1 MQDSKDNKGE
11 LFGISNLFRDLS
23 EEAFTSEII
32 EEHDKRILS
41 YASNGNRARN
51 DKGLTISQ
59 RRNARALD
67 GTDSSGKLSQPCK
80 NQAAQKNKVAS
91 VLRNAG
97 VFLLNPFMSL
107 IVCFPAC
114 FIVYF
119 SRQS

>member
-1 MQDSKDNKGE
+1 MQNSKDNKGE

-41 YASNGNRARN
+41 YAAKGNRARN

-59 RRNARALD
+59 RRNARAMD
-67 GTDSSGKLSQPCK
+67 GTDRSGKLSQPCK
-80 NQAAQKNKVAS
+80 NQPAQKNKVAL

-97 VFLLNPFMSL
+97 VFLLNPFYVL
-107 IVCFPAC
+107 YYLFPALHD
-114 FIVYF
+114 IPLI
-119 SRQS
+119 

>member
-32 EEHDKRILS
+32 EEHDKRIMS
-41 YASNGNRARN
+41 YAGARN

-59 RRNARALD
+59 RRNARAMD

-80 NQAAQKNKVAS
+80 NQPAQKNKVAL

-97 VFLLNPFMSL
+97 VFLLNPFYVL
-107 IVCFPAC
+107 YYLFPAR